1 VSARFYTWRVAEAQD
16 DVTELLLRWSAGDA
30 QALDA
35 LTPLLYK
42 DLRRLAGDLLRRE
55 RPGHTLSA
63 TALVHE
69 IYMRLVDQR
78 RVRWENRAHFFGAAA
93 HIMRR
98 VLVDHARARTAV
110 KRGGLVVKTA
120 IEEDSAV
127 VGGLAEE
134 IIDLDTALGGLAALD
149 ERKARVVEM
158 KYFAGMTNQEI
169 ATALG
174 ISDATVERDWK
185 VARAWLIKA
194 LGGPSAA
201 TAPESTR

>member
-1 VSARFYTWRVAEAQD
+1 MPEAD
-16 DVTELLLRWSAGDA
+16 PDVTELLLRWNGGDN

-42 DLRRLAGDLLRRE
+42 DLQRMAGDALRRE

-69 IYMRLVDQR
+69 AYLRLIDQR

-98 VLVDHARARTAV
+98 VLVDHARAKTAA
-110 KRGGLVVKTA
+110 KRGGSAEKIGIDDTL
-120 IEEDSAV
+120 AV
-127 VGGLAEE
+127 VDHLAEDVV
-134 IIDLDTALGGLAALD
+134 DLDRALTRLAAVD
-149 ERKARVVEM
+149 ERKARIVEM
-158 KYFAGMTNQEI
+158 KFFAGMTNQEV
-169 ATALG
+169 AAALG

-185 VARAWLIKA
+185 MARAWLINA
-194 LGGPSAA
+194 VGPLGAGGDDVG
-201 TAPESTR
+201 

>member
-1 VSARFYTWRVAEAQD
+1 VPEAGP
-16 DVTELLLRWSAGDA
+16 DVTDLLLRWNAGDK

-35 LTPLLYK
+35 LTPILYK
-42 DLRRLAGDLLRRE
+42 DLKRLAGDLLRRE

-69 IYMRLVDQR
+69 IYLRLIDQR
-78 RVRWENRAHFFGAAA
+78 RVHWENRAHFFGAAA

-98 VLVDHARARTAV
+98 VLVDHARAKTAA
-110 KRGGLVVKTA
+110 KRGGFSVKTA

-134 IIDLDTALGGLAALD
+134 IIDLDVALDGLAALD
-149 ERKARVVEM
+149 DRKARVVEM
-158 KYFAGMTNQEI
+158 KFFAGMTNQEV

-185 VARAWLIKA
+185 LARAWLIKA
-194 LGGPSAA
+194 L
-201 TAPESTR
+201 R

>member
-1 VSARFYTWRVAEAQD
+1 MPEAD
-16 DVTELLLRWSAGDA
+16 PDVTELLLRWNGGDS
-30 QALDA
+30 QALDD

-42 DLRRLAGDLLRRE
+42 DLQRMAGDVLRRE

-69 IYMRLVDQR
+69 AYLRLIDQR

-98 VLVDHARARTAV
+98 VLVDHARAKTAA
-110 KRGGLVVKTA
+110 KRGGSAEKIA
-120 IEEDSAV
+120 IDDTLAV
-127 VGGLAEE
+127 VDHLAEDVV
-134 IIDLDTALGGLAALD
+134 DLDRALTKLAAVD
-149 ERKARVVEM
+149 ERKARIVEM
-158 KYFAGMTNQEI
+158 KFFAGMTNQEV

-185 VARAWLIKA
+185 MARAWLINA
-194 LGGPSAA
+194 VGGLHAGGDDV
-201 TAPESTR
+201 R